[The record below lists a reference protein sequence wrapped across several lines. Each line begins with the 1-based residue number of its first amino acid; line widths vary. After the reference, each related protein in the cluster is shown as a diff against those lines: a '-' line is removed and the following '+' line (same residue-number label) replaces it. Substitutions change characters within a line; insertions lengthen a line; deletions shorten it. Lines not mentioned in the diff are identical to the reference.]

1 MNRFTYI
8 LIVLLFSS
16 KLNSQVLNLDSIK
29 SKYSNTDTTVYIYMT
44 ALWCSP
50 CLDKM
55 PYYDAFFSKTK
66 KPYKIIY
73 LFDIEKFSN
82 RELKR
87 IFPFIDFSNCI
98 AFIPEQFYPTAIIQI
113 NSHNR
118 MFKNFIKNH
127 KEKTW
132 QIKGIEN
139 FNLSS
144 FIVLP
149 PRENAFV
156 IDAPTIKEMKLI
168 EVESLFDSIL
178 VQNK

>member
-1 MNRFTYI
+1 
-8 LIVLLFSS
+8 
-16 KLNSQVLNLDSIK
+16 
-29 SKYSNTDTTVYIYMT
+29 
-44 ALWCSP
+44 
-50 CLDKM
+50 
-55 PYYDAFFSKTK
+55 
-66 KPYKIIY
+66 
-73 LFDIEKFSN
+73 
-82 RELKR
+82 
-87 IFPFIDFSNCI
+87 
-98 AFIPEQFYPTAIIQI
+98 
-113 NSHNR
+113 

-156 IDAPTIKEMKLI
+156 IDAPTIKEMKLL